1 MHRSVRRMKLRSRI
15 TAGRYIH
22 AQSPTNFATLYLL
35 WWRLLINAIFSSGM
49 LNNLQL
55 NKLPTSISNDASTN
69 IYYMNLCILHV
80 NNVSVLEKWK
90 LLSFNA
96 AEKKTSHVYWNWY
109 FRTHTKLCSRFIY
122 AISTM
127 PLYKK
132 LSYILCDIDSILLQY
147 QRPWSK
153 LPFTFRHN
161 LFGDFRYLNYS
172 LTLSLAKVRY
182 IPWVVRPKS

>member
-1 MHRSVRRMKLRSRI
+1 MHRSVRRMRLRYRI

-22 AQSPTNFATLYLL
+22 AQSPTNFANLYRL

-96 AEKKTSHVYWNWY
+96 AEKKTVMSIENDISELILSFVPDLFMLYQPCLCTKSY
-109 FRTHTKLCSRFIY
+109 RTSF
-122 AISTM
+122 AI
-127 PLYKK
+127 
-132 LSYILCDIDSILLQY
+132 
-147 QRPWSK
+147 
-153 LPFTFRHN
+153 
-161 LFGDFRYLNYS
+161 
-172 LTLSLAKVRY
+172 
-182 IPWVVRPKS
+182 